1 MEEYLCSQ
9 SVFLFVLRQEITKG
23 WEERWSRDERET
35 IQPTEMINAAE
46 RSSFLKICNNGWP
59 MHILVEKTFV

>member
-9 SVFLFVLRQEITKG
+9 SVFLFILRQEITKG
-23 WEERWSRDERET
+23 WEERWSRDKRET
-35 IQPTEMINAAE
+35 IHPTEMINVAE
-46 RSSFLKICNNGWP
+46 QSSFLKICNNGWP